1 MQSHIYR
8 RIGRYF
14 DASEANVRAAAVDE
28 AYIAQCNAQ
37 GFYPALYYPHNIH
50 FLWASAS
57 MEGRSA
63 VAIAAGEKVAANVRL
78 EQIKQY
84 PTVEFFQTIP
94 LLTWI
99 RFGRWQEI
107 LDAEQPPIDLE
118 FSNAIWRY
126 ARAVASAR
134 SGHLRESASEIAQM
148 KPLLDHEAI
157 YFLDGNDYPASAVL
171 SIAHKL
177 AEGELAQA
185 KGDLALAVAHYRD
198 AVAKHDA

>member
-1 MQSHIYR
+1 
-8 RIGRYF
+8 
-14 DASEANVRAAAVDE
+14 
-28 AYIAQCNAQ
+28 
-37 GFYPALYYPHNIH
+37 
-50 FLWASAS
+50 
-57 MEGRSA
+57 
-63 VAIAAGEKVAANVRL
+63 
-78 EQIKQY
+78 
-84 PTVEFFQTIP
+84 
-94 LLTWI
+94 TWI

-134 SGHLRESASEIAQM
+134 SGHLRESSSEIAQM

-198 AVAKHDA
+198 AVAKQDALPYTEPPFWYYPSRQSLGYALLLNGEAAEAERVYLQDLKQYPRNGWSQFGLIQALEDQGKTDQAKRQQAKFDLTWARADVNLTASVL